1 MNKKNTGI
9 KRLIPYLKKYKIKII
24 LAILLIIVA
33 SCLIALSPTL
43 EGMITTQLF
52 SDIMGGRRV
61 DFIKINKIILTLIC
75 VYVAEVLSNCAYQF
89 LLTDAIQSAMVDLR
103 NDVQGKIRRLPIA
116 YFDRNALGDTLSRV
130 SNDMETISNALQ
142 QSFAQILNALL
153 GLSLAVY
160 MMFKI
165 QWVMALSAIA
175 IIGISVI
182 ISKIIVKKSQPI
194 FQKQQNALGYLNG
207 IVQEKFTG
215 FNEIKLFGKQEDT
228 LSELMNANE
237 ELCKNGFKAQFISGL
252 MSPLVTFV
260 TYIGIGCVA
269 IAGTFYAMAGVIT
282 VGQLQAFI
290 RYIWQVNQP
299 MSQIT
304 QLSGAIQSSVAAIHR
319 VFEFLDEEEEV
330 EIIEPYKVVDGNL
343 SFKDEEFSYIEEKK
357 SKEVEIIE
365 PYKEVHGNVSFE
377 DVEFSYTKEKPL
389 LHHLNVEVKSGQ
401 MVAIVGPTGVGK
413 TTLINLLMRFYD
425 VTGGAIKIDG
435 VDIRHMKRDD
445 LRAKFG
451 MVLQDT
457 WLFKGSIKENIAYG
471 KEGATEEEIISAA
484 KVANVHH
491 FITTLPEGYNMIL
504 NEEASNISQGEKQLL
519 TIARS
524 ILCDPPIM
532 ILDEAT
538 SSVDTRLEQKLQDAM
553 RNIMKGRTSFV
564 IAHRLS
570 TIKNADLI
578 LVMSDGNIVEQG
590 THDELLEKKG
600 YYEQLYHAQFGDL
613 DRVL

>member
-1 MNKKNTGI
+1 MKKKDTGI
-9 KRLIPYLKKYKIKII
+9 KRLIPYLKKYNIKII

-52 SDIMGGRRV
+52 SDITKGQRV
-61 DFIKINKIILTLIC
+61 NFSKINRIILTLIC
-75 VYVAEVLSNCAYQF
+75 VYAAGALSNCAYQF
-89 LLTDAIQSAMVDLR
+89 LLTDAIQNAMVDLR
-103 NDVQGKIRRLPIA
+103 NDVEGKIKKLPIA
-116 YFDRNALGDTLSRV
+116 YFDRNALGDILSRV
-130 SNDMETISNALQ
+130 SNDVETISNALQ
-142 QSFAQILNALL
+142 QSFAQILNAVL
-153 GLSLAVY
+153 GLSLAVF

-165 QWVMALSAIA
+165 QWVMALSSIA
-175 IIGISVI
+175 IILVSGI
-182 ISKIIVKKSQPI
+182 ISKVIVKKSQPI
-194 FQKQQNALGYLNG
+194 FQKQQNALGHLNG

-215 FNEIKLFGKQEDT
+215 FNEIKLFGKQEDV
-228 LSELMNANE
+228 LAEFMNANE
-237 ELCKNGFKAQFISGL
+237 ELCENGFKAQFISGL
-252 MSPLVTFV
+252 MSPLVAFV

-269 IAGTFYAMAGVIT
+269 IAGAFYAIGGIIT

-304 QLSGAIQSSVAAIHR
+304 QLSSAIQSSVAAVNR
-319 VFEFLDEEEEV
+319 VFEFLNEEEESEGV
-330 EIIEPYKVVDGNL
+330 ELIKPN
-343 SFKDEEFSYIEEKK
+343 
-357 SKEVEIIE
+357 
-365 PYKEVHGNVSFE
+365 KEVHGNVSFE
-377 DVEFSYTKEKPL
+377 NVEFSYTKEKPL
-389 LHHLNVEVKSGQ
+389 LHDLNVQVKSGQ

-413 TTLINLLMRFYD
+413 NTLINLLMRFYD
-425 VTGGAIKIDG
+425 VTGGSIKIDG
-435 VDIRHMKRDD
+435 VDIQHMKRND

-457 WLFKGSIKENIAYG
+457 WLFNGSIKENIAYG
-471 KEGATEEEIISAA
+471 KEGATEEEIIDAA

-504 NEEASNISQGEKQLL
+504 NEEANNISQGEKQLL

-524 ILCDPPIM
+524 ILCNPPIM

-578 LVMSDGNIVEQG
+578 LVMKDGNIVEQG
-590 THDELLEKKG
+590 THNELLKKKG
-600 YYEQLYHAQFGDL
+600 YYEQLYHAQFADL
-613 DRVL
+613 A

>member
-1 MNKKNTGI
+1 MKDKNTGV

-52 SDIMGGRRV
+52 SDITAGNRV
-61 DFIKINKIILTLIC
+61 NFTKINKIIITLVG
-75 VYVAEVLSNCAYQF
+75 VYAAGALSNCAYQF

-103 NDVQGKIRRLPIA
+103 NDVEGKIRRLPIA

-142 QSFAQILNALL
+142 QSFAQILNAIL
-153 GLSLAVY
+153 GLSLAVF

-165 QWVMALSAIA
+165 QWIMALSAVA
-175 IIGISVI
+175 IIGSSVI
-182 ISKIIVKKSQPI
+182 ISKVIVKKSQPL
-194 FQKQQNALGYLNG
+194 FQKQQDALGRLNG

-228 LSELMNANE
+228 LIEFSNANE

-269 IAGTFYAMAGVIT
+269 IAGAFYAIAGTIT

-304 QLSGAIQSSVAAIHR
+304 QLSGAIQSSVAAVHR
-319 VFEFLDEEEEV
+319 VFEFLNEEEES
-330 EIIEPYKVVDGNL
+330 EEAGIIKQD
-343 SFKDEEFSYIEEKK
+343 
-357 SKEVEIIE
+357 
-365 PYKEVHGNVSFE
+365 KEVHGNVSFE

-389 LHHLNVEVKSGQ
+389 LHDLNVEVKSGQ

-425 VTGGAIKIDG
+425 VTGGSIKIDG
-435 VDIRHMKRDD
+435 IDIRHMKRDD

-471 KEGATEEEIISAA
+471 KEGASEEDIISAA

-524 ILCDPPIM
+524 VLCDPPIM

-590 THDELLEKKG
+590 THNELLEEKG
-600 YYEQLYHAQFGDL
+600 YYQQLYHSQFEDL
-613 DRVL
+613 DMA